1 VIVLHRLVSSLLVGM
16 ALVVLHTS
24 AWAQPRGVE
33 VNTEWVLE
41 ADGVEPGGLLRG
53 AFKMDLPK
61 GYHTNSNTPLE
72 DYLIPSVLTMELP
85 EGIAL
90 KELVYPEALEIIAG
104 GSTTPLAVYEEKFAI
119 GVVLEVAGT
128 MAPGDYP
135 VKTKFRYQACDDKS
149 CYAPK
154 NIRKE
159 ITISIVA
166 PGTPITTNSDPVF
179 AAIAWDTGTDASQ
192 TSPAETTS
200 TETTTEAPTTAQ
212 ASTEEIM
219 ALLEQFDVVAMD
231 GGFLKP
237 AKFIEF
243 IDAAESGTVR
253 KGLFED
259 RGPIAILFLIII
271 GGMVLNLTPCV
282 LPMIPINLAIIG
294 AGAQAGSK
302 SRGFVLGAA
311 YGSAMALVYG
321 ILGLVVILTAGSFG
335 TINSTLWF
343 NAGIAVLFVVLGL
356 AMFDVIAIDFS
367 KFQSK
372 IDMAGKGKKGSVP
385 LAFGM
390 GGIAAL
396 LAGACVAPVVIQV
409 IIFGSD
415 QYAKGV
421 TLALA
426 LPFFLG
432 LGMALPWPF
441 AGAGMSFL
449 PKPGAWMVRVKQAMG
464 VFILAFA
471 GYYGYQAYEI
481 LDQHNVDQ
489 AKVAESVEALLEEG
503 WTPNMAQGL
512 EQALAEDKLVL
523 VDMWATWCKNCLVMD
538 QTTLKNEEV
547 NARLED
553 YVKIKF
559 QAEEPDESP
568 AADVMAHFGGIGL
581 PTYAILRPKPNASQ
595 NQ

>member
-1 VIVLHRLVSSLLVGM
+1 M
-16 ALVVLHTS
+16 ALLFVHTS
-24 AWAQPRGVE
+24 SWAQPRGVE
-33 VNTEWVLE
+33 VQSEWIFE
-41 ADGVEPGGLLRG
+41 ANGVEPGGILRG

-85 EGIAL
+85 EGITL
-90 KELVYPEALEIIAG
+90 QELVYPEALEIVAG
-104 GSTTPLAVYEEKFAI
+104 GSATPLAVYEEKFAI
-119 GVVLEVAGT
+119 GVVLDVADT
-128 MAPGDYP
+128 VAPGAYP

-154 NIRKE
+154 KIRDE
-159 ITISIVA
+159 ITITVVA
-166 PGTPITTNSDPVF
+166 PGTSVTTNSDAVF
-179 AAIAWDTGTDASQ
+179 ASIQWEAGTNA
-192 TSPAETTS
+192 
-200 TETTTEAPTTAQ
+200 APTDPEVTTDDGIDTPATTQ

-219 ALLEQFDVVAMD
+219 ALLDKFDVVATD
-231 GGFLKP
+231 GGFLKSSR
-237 AKFIEF
+237 FIEF

-253 KGLFED
+253 KGMFEG
-259 RGPIAILFLIII
+259 RGPVAILFLIII
-271 GGMVLNLTPCV
+271 GGVVLNLTPCV
-282 LPMIPINLAIIG
+282 LPMIPINLTIIG
-294 AGAQAGSK
+294 AGAQAGSR

-343 NAGIAVLFVVLGL
+343 NFGIAALFILLGL

-372 IDMAGKGKKGSVP
+372 INMAGKGKKGSMP

-390 GGIAAL
+390 GGVAAL

-409 IIFGSD
+409 IVYSSD
-415 QYAKGV
+415 QYSKGV
-421 TLALA
+421 TMALA

-432 LGMALPWPF
+432 FGMALPWPF

-471 GYYGYQAYEI
+471 AYYGYLGYEI
-481 LDQHNVDQ
+481 LDQRNVDQ

-503 WTPNMAQGL
+503 WTPNMVQGL

-538 QTTLKNEEV
+538 ETTLKDESV
-547 NARLED
+547 TDRLSD

-559 QAEEPDESP
+559 QAEQLDESP
-568 AADVMAHFGGIGL
+568 AADVLDHFGGIGL
-581 PTYAILRPKPNASQ
+581 PTYAILRPKSEAPT